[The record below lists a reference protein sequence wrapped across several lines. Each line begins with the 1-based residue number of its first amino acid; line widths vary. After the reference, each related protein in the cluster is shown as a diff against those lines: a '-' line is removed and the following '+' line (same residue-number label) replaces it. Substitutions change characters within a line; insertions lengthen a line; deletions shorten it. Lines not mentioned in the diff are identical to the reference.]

1 MSTHIGAKPGD
12 IAEGILLPGD
22 PLRAKFIA
30 EKFLTDARC
39 YNEVRGMYGFTGT
52 YKGKRVS
59 VQGTG
64 MGMPSASIYIHELIR
79 DYGVKKLIRVGTCGS
94 LSEKAHVRDT
104 ILVNGCCTDSAIN
117 NLRFGPI
124 TYSAT
129 ADFDLLQAAWA
140 AAKARGIAAKVGN
153 VYATDLF
160 YNDRTMDIARLLA
173 EYGVLAVEMES
184 WELFTVAARHNAQA
198 LTVLTVSDELLTGVE
213 TTAQERQTT
222 FQDMIE
228 LALEVI

>member
-1 MSTHIGAKPGD
+1 MSTHIGAQPGD

-30 EKFLTDARC
+30 ENFLTDARC
-39 YNEVRGMYGFTGT
+39 YNEVRGMYGYTGT
-52 YKGKRVS
+52 YKGKCVS

-79 DYGVKKLIRVGTCGS
+79 EYGVKKLIRVGTCGA
-94 LSEKAHVRDT
+94 LSTQAKVRDT
-104 ILVNGCCTDSAIN
+104 ILVNGCCTDSAMN
-117 NLRFGPI
+117 AMRFGPI
-124 TYSAT
+124 TYAAT
-129 ADFDLLQAAWA
+129 ASFELLQAAYA
-140 AAKARGIAAKVGN
+140 AAKEKGIAAKVGN
-153 VYATDLF
+153 VFATDLF
-160 YNDRTMDIARLLA
+160 YNDKTMDTARLLA

-184 WELFTVAARHNAQA
+184 WELFTVAARHGAQA

-222 FQDMIE
+222 FKDMIE
-228 LALEVI
+228 LALEII